1 MRIVSGKFRGLT
13 LAPICFG
20 GLRPT
25 ADRVKE
31 SLFNILSAEVSGAR
45 VLDLFCGS
53 GNLGIESLS
62 RGADFVHFNDLSK
75 DSLAVLNKNLA
86 RISCKNY
93 AVTNLDYSAC
103 LARSGGFDII
113 FLDPPYKEE
122 YGFAAL
128 KIIAEGNILNGGGI
142 AVYERDKSFS
152 GEIKGLEMYDER
164 KYGRTYLSFFKGKHN
179 A

>member
-1 MRIVSGKFRGLT
+1 MRIISGKFRGLN
-13 LAPICFG
+13 LVPVNCG
-20 GLRPT
+20 GVRPT

-31 SLFNILSAEVSGAR
+31 SLFNILSAEIAGAR

-75 DSLAVLNKNLA
+75 DSLAVLKKNLA
-86 RISCKNY
+86 RVKCDNY
-93 AVTNLDYSAC
+93 AVTNSDFSVC
-103 LARSGGFDII
+103 LSRVKPFDII

-122 YGFAAL
+122 YGVKAL
-128 KIIAEGNILNGGGI
+128 KIISKGNILNDGGI

-152 GEIKGLEMYDER
+152 DKIERLELIDER
-164 KYGRTYLSFFKGKHN
+164 KYGRTYLSFFKKI
-179 A
+179 